1 MGFSSQIR
9 YVLLFTVLTLFLLVV
24 GYIVSYALGVPPT
37 GILFFMLG
45 ISLVMNLVSYYWGP
59 QMLLRISHVKLVEP
73 TEYPALYS
81 LLEEVS
87 QQAGIPTPRLGI
99 VNQPQPN
106 AFATGRGKKNSYVV
120 VTSGLLRIMDRD
132 ELRAVLG
139 HEVGHIVHQ
148 DMALSTAAATV
159 ATAITYMVDILF
171 FSLLFG
177 GGRRDGAG
185 GLGLFTVLLAPIAA
199 SMVQLAISKSR
210 EFYADEEG
218 AKLTGRPDWLISA
231 LRKIDEYIR
240 RGAPLN
246 VSPTTSSMWIANP
259 LRGGLGDLFSTH
271 PSTEKRI
278 RRLQE
283 LARRMNL
290 LMA

>member
-1 MGFSSQIR
+1 MGFSLQLR
-9 YVLLFTVLTLFLLVV
+9 YLALFTVLTLFLLAV
-24 GYIVSYALGVPPT
+24 GYIVSYALGVPPM
-37 GILFFMLG
+37 GILVTMFG
-45 ISLVMNLVSYYWGP
+45 ISIIMNLVSYYWGP
-59 QMLLRISHVKLVEP
+59 QMLLRVARVRLVQP
-73 TEYPALYS
+73 SEYPAIYT

-87 QQAGIPTPRLGI
+87 QQAGIPTPKLGI

-106 AFATGRGKKNSYVV
+106 AFATGRGKNNSYVV
-120 VTSGLLRIMDRD
+120 VTSGLLKIMDRD
-132 ELRAVLG
+132 ELKAVLG
-139 HEVGHIVHQ
+139 HEVGHIVHR
-148 DMALSTAAATV
+148 DMALTTAASTV

-199 SMVQLAISKSR
+199 SMVQLAISRSR
-210 EFYADEEG
+210 EFYADEAG

-231 LRKIDEYIR
+231 LRKIDEYVK

-259 LRGGLGDLFSTH
+259 FRGGLEDLFSTH
-271 PSTEKRI
+271 PSTEKRVK
-278 RRLQE
+278 RLQE
-283 LARRMNL
+283 LARKEGL
-290 LMA
+290 IIA